1 VKAVDLAKTLLNR
14 VQENIL
20 MAEESK
26 TNGTQAKS
34 NVSKTTET
42 KATTKSR
49 ATTKSTEPANEQA
62 LALSVQPK
70 SLLPQNRPI
79 QPSNLEIVHTYS
91 SVGSDRPVS
100 KGTVNFS
107 SSLMI
112 SGNRPIAAST
122 LQVSESYVVMGNRP
136 VASNESDETTALM
149 GYLD

>member
-1 VKAVDLAKTLLNR
+1 
-14 VQENIL
+14 

-26 TNGTQAKS
+26 PNGTQAKTS
-34 NVSKTTET
+34 TEASKTTSTRSSTVKSGAASKTTST
-42 KATTKSR
+42 KQ
-49 ATTKSTEPANEQA
+49 EDNERA

-70 SLLPQNRPI
+70 TLLPQNRPI
-79 QPSNLEIVHTYS
+79 EPSSLEIVHTYS

-100 KGTVNFS
+100 KGTVKFS
-107 SSLMI
+107 SSIAI

>member
-1 VKAVDLAKTLLNR
+1 
-14 VQENIL
+14 

-34 NVSKTTET
+34 TPSKTTET
-42 KATTKSR
+42 KATTESKSR
-49 ATTKSTEPANEQA
+49 TATNTKEKEGNEQA
-62 LALSVQPK
+62 LALSTPK

-79 QPSNLEIVHTYS
+79 QPSNLEIVNTYS
-91 SVGSDRPVS
+91 SVGSNRPVS
-100 KGTVNFS
+100 KGTVEFS
-107 SSLMI
+107 SSIVI

-122 LQVSESYVVMGNRP
+122 LQVSDSYIMGNRP